1 MARRGSQ
8 GEPEGARMYLAWWEE
23 EPGKIRPRHLK
34 GHSVKLMVTKLEA
47 NPKGKAAGLSAAG
60 LDLAASQAWRRSSSL
75 RLGTGARLQKFSSE
89 A

>member
-1 MARRGSQ
+1 
-8 GEPEGARMYLAWWEE
+8 MYLAWWEE

-60 LDLAASQAWRRSSSL
+60 LDLAASQARRRSSFL
-75 RLGTGARLQKFSSE
+75 RLGTGGQTPKVFL
-89 A
+89 